1 MHANKGFRA
10 ANERKCTQIKDSE
23 MERERKGTLTES
35 EICESKSSLEFAYL
49 IRVHLRS
56 FAAMSCRSAVNPFC
70 SVVLERR
77 EP

>member
-1 MHANKGFRA
+1 
-10 ANERKCTQIKDSE
+10 